1 MDFILGVIACTLLIT
16 IIGTVK
22 KFVVNR
28 FIQMESDIDD
38 LNELVSEIVSGSDES
53 WHVQL
58 KVFLHSLL
66 KSSRKPLRFV

>member
-1 MDFILGVIACTLLIT
+1 MGFILGVIACALLIT

-38 LNELVSEIVSGSDES
+38 LNELVSEIVSGSDE
-53 WHVQL
+53 
-58 KVFLHSLL
+58 
-66 KSSRKPLRFV
+66 

>member
-1 MDFILGVIACTLLIT
+1 MDFILGAIACALPIT

-38 LNELVSEIVSGSDES
+38 LNELVSEIVSGSDE
-53 WHVQL
+53 
-58 KVFLHSLL
+58 
-66 KSSRKPLRFV
+66 